1 MKSGVQE
8 SEFRIQNNEA
18 ETAFTD
24 SVSLFFWILLFIVRF
39 VSMLKANCPCRRV
52 SLQQFPRE

>member
-39 VSMLKANCPCRRV
+39 VSTLRAV
-52 SLQQFPRE
+52 HPRLRISRQRSPR

>member
-1 MKSGVQE
+1 MKSGIQE
-8 SEFRIQNNEA
+8 SESRIQNTKA

-39 VSMLKANCPCRRV
+39 VSMTIMAGPRLRV
-52 SLQQFPRE
+52 ARQRSPRE